1 MKTHSTISKKL
12 TAGLCTILL
21 ATFTLSCT
29 ATDNH
34 SALSAAKLKECKL
47 MVFNSHLLTKS
58 WVYIDKKSD
67 TPDKL
72 ALKKLHN
79 EDFPKLQS
87 ELLEVSKKWN
97 DTDNKE
103 LESIFTFINDTLFAY
118 QKEIMSKLD
127 KLLDYDDIFIAME
140 AQYMVEYGS
149 AGSPIGPELD
159 AANKA
164 IARLDKLIEKY
175 GKKTE

>member
-118 QKEIMSKLD
+118 QKDIMKALNSMADYDDLFIVLEVQSMVEGGGEKCPDIAELAAANSATARID
-127 KLLDYDDIFIAME
+127 KLLERI
-140 AQYMVEYGS
+140 
-149 AGSPIGPELD
+149 
-159 AANKA
+159 
-164 IARLDKLIEKY
+164 DKQTK
-175 GKKTE
+175 